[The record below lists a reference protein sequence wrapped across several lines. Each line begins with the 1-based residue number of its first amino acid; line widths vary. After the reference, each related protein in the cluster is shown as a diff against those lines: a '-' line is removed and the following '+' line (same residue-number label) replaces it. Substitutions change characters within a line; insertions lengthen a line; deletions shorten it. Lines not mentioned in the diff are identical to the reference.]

1 MAITS
6 SMGTHKLYIRKGSRT
21 DWVDYTG
28 TLDSTVPTAQVVAG
42 RVFTITAGKLVP
54 GLQTAQPGLFAL
66 SGLDANNYP
75 DVTRS
80 RGMPRSGAV
89 QFATV
94 TPFAAIELVS
104 TEFAETATYAVG
116 APLTA
121 SRTTAA
127 HRGIICL
134 HGTTSTSGAGVFNG
148 TFTSAATD
156 PIIGYVAP
164 AGKYTDADGNQVLAF
179 YPAYVIGSTA
189 GATFA

>member
-1 MAITS
+1 
-6 SMGTHKLYIRKGSRT
+6 MGTHKLYIRKGNRT

-28 TLDSTVPTAQVVAG
+28 TLDSTAPAAQVVAG
-42 RVFTITAGKLVP
+42 RVMTLSTGKLVP
-54 GLQTAQPGLFAL
+54 GMQAAAAGLPFFAL

-94 TPFAAIELVS
+94 TPFAAVELVT
-104 TEFAETATYAVG
+104 TEFAEAATYAVG

-121 SRTTAA
+121 SRTTAT
-127 HRGIICL
+127 HRGVICL
-134 HGTTSTSGAGVFNG
+134 QGTTSTSAAAYFNG

-164 AGKYTDADGNQVLAF
+164 AGKFVDADGNNVLAF
-179 YPAYVIGSTA
+179 YPAYVAGTTA